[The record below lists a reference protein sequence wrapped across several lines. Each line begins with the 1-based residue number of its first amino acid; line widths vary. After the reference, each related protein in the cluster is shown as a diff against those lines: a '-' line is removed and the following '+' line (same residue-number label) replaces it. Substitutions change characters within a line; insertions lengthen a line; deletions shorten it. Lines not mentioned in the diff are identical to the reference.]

1 MKLSRLN
8 IVLYV
13 GLIFLSGTLVGVFG
27 HRLYT
32 VNTVSAKATRNPDD
46 WRKRFVAEM
55 ETRLKMNADQ
65 VKQLNVILDET
76 RTRFHEVH
84 EKSRPEMDSIREQ
97 QHARILGMLTADQRA
112 EFEKMRI
119 EREHNAKKQGGRPG
133 PGI

>member
-13 GLIFLSGTLVGVFG
+13 GLIFLSGALVGVFG

-55 ETRLKMNADQ
+55 ETRLKLNSNQMS
-65 VKQLNVILDET
+65 QLNGILDET
-76 RTRFHEVH
+76 RSRFHEVH
-84 EKSRPEMDSIREQ
+84 EKYRPEMDSIREQ
-97 QHARILGMLTADQRA
+97 QHGKIRSMLDEVQRS

-119 EREHNAKKQGGRPG
+119 ERERNAKKGGGGPG
-133 PGI
+133 PGL